1 MLYVAD
7 DLEGTTMSLLP
18 TITSTP
24 METAPWT
31 LDVAFPDLGD
41 LLPFAILCAGS
52 LLCTAIWLLA
62 VSRHACKARSRD

>member
-1 MLYVAD
+1 MNV
-7 DLEGTTMSLLP
+7 LP
-18 TITSTP
+18 TIITPP
-24 METAPWT
+24 MEAAPWT

-62 VSRHACKARSRD
+62 VSRHTGKNTRRSD